1 MKLPPAKERREFG
14 KLLEMES
21 HMLHHPSRQ
30 FDTELTV
37 ADIERIFQM
46 GYDAAYRLVRETL
59 EPMGAARKIRGRYY
73 ISPWGV
79 WRLINQTG

>member
-1 MKLPPAKERREFG
+1 
-14 KLLEMES
+14 
-21 HMLHHPSRQ
+21 MLHHPARQ

-46 GYDAAYRLVRETL
+46 KYDAAYRLVRETL
-59 EPMGAARKIRGRYY
+59 EPMGAAKKIRGRYY

-79 WRLINQTG
+79 RRLSRYPPDSSTPS